1 MVEDR
6 GWYKEAVEGVD
17 GMDNDAYRRPR
28 VYGSLS
34 VKSGWEIL
42 DKRSA

>member
-1 MVEDR
+1 MVEER
-6 GWYKEAVEGVD
+6 EWYKEAVEGVD
-17 GMDNDAYRRPR
+17 TMDNNVYRRPR

-34 VKSGWEIL
+34 VKRSWEIL